1 MSEKSSQQL
10 PSSGTE
16 SPLATEWYKVF
27 LPSML
32 TISQLAEFKEQ
43 LNQHLGH
50 RVQLYGAKVERVDT
64 AALQLLLAFINH
76 QEVTIG
82 WVEPSSE
89 LCTAAR
95 LLGLSSQLGL
105 PSTKTTKS

>member
-1 MSEKSSQQL
+1 MSDKSLQQTT
-10 PSSGTE
+10 SSGTE
-16 SPLATEWYKVF
+16 SPLATEWYKIF
-27 LPSML
+27 LPSTL
-32 TISQLAEFKEQ
+32 TVSQLTDFKEQ
-43 LNQHLGH
+43 LSQHLGH
-50 RVQLYGAKVERVDT
+50 RVQLYGAKVERIDT
-64 AALQLLLAFINH
+64 AALQLLLAFISH

-105 PSTKTTKS
+105 PSTKTPKS